1 MVIVSSKEFRSRQGK
16 YLDMAAGGQTVIL
29 RTRHGSFQIT
39 SLSEDD
45 TLLSKEELYDKI
57 DKGIQDIKSGK
68 GYTVTS
74 KRDLEDFLDS
84 K

>member
-1 MVIVSSKEFRSRQGK
+1 MVIVSGKEFRSRQRK
-16 YLDMAAGGQTVIL
+16 YLDMAADGQTVIL
-29 RTRHGSFQIT
+29 RTRRGSFRIT

-57 DKGIQDIKSGK
+57 NKGIQDIKSGK

-74 KRDLEDFLDS
+74 KRDLEKFLDTQ
-84 K
+84 

>member
-16 YLDMAAGGQTVIL
+16 YLDMAAGGQTIIL
-29 RTRHGSFQIT
+29 HTRRGSFQIT

-45 TLLSKEELYDKI
+45 TRLSKEELYHKI

-74 KRDLEDFLDS
+74 KRDLEKFLDAQ
-84 K
+84 